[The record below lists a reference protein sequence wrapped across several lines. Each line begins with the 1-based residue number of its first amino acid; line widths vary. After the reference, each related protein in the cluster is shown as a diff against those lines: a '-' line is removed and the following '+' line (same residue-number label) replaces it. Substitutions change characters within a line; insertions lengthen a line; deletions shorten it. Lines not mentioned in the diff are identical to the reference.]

1 VGGLKISKSAAG
13 RLEGLELGNGWRVTQ
28 LLERAPEATG
38 GHFSSSYLA
47 ERPSSDPTRSGVDR
61 GFLKAFD
68 FSRAFENGVDTI
80 KVLQALTNAYEY
92 ERAILEHI
100 RRRRLSHAVTAI
112 DHGTVQVDGLGQM
125 EGRVFYLIF
134 QLADGDVRVQMD
146 RATACDTLWCMMA
159 LRDVT
164 LGLHQVH
171 REFIAHQDTKPSNVL
186 TYPGPRFR
194 IADFGRSS
202 MRGKAAPHDDF
213 NVAGDRTY
221 APPELLYGQVDADF
235 IKRRLACDLYMLGN
249 LAGFLFSGIN
259 VSADL
264 LARLAPEHH
273 PNRWSGNYSE
283 VLPYVQTAFRSVIA
297 DLEPLVDERVR
308 AKIVSIVKE
317 LCQPDVSRRGHPR
330 GVGRYSQFS
339 LERYV
344 SQMAL
349 FTKQLEV
356 RMRIARQS
364 A

>member
-1 VGGLKISKSAAG
+1 MSAACK
-13 RLEGLELGNGWRVTQ
+13 LEGLELRNGWRVTR
-28 LLERAPEATG
+28 LLERDPNATG
-38 GHFSSSYLA
+38 GNFSNCYLV
-47 ERPSSDPTRSGVDR
+47 ERLPGDSARRGVDR

-80 KVLQALTNAYEY
+80 KTLQALTNAYEY

-100 RRRRLSHAVTAI
+100 RDRRLSHAVTAI
-112 DHGTVQVDGLGQM
+112 DHGTVQIEGFGQM

-146 RATACDTLWCMMA
+146 RATARDALWCMMA

-186 TYPGPRFR
+186 AYPGPRFR
-194 IADFGRSS
+194 ITDFGRSS
-202 MRGKAAPHDDF
+202 MRGRAAPHDDF
-213 NVAGDRTY
+213 KIAGDRTY

-235 IKRRLACDLYMLGN
+235 ARRRVACDLYMLGN
-249 LAGFLFSGIN
+249 LAGFLFSGVN
-259 VSADL
+259 VSVEL

-273 PNRWSGNYSE
+273 PNQWSGTYAE
-283 VLPYVQTAFRSVIA
+283 VLPYVQTAFRSVLT

-308 AKIVSIVKE
+308 AEVLAVVKE
-317 LCQPDVSRRGHPR
+317 LCQPDVARRGHPR
-330 GVGRYSQFS
+330 GVGGLSQFS

-344 SQMAL
+344 SQMTRI
-349 FTKQLEV
+349 TKDLEV
-356 RMRIARQS
+356 RMRIARKS